1 MIAMKTITAIRAQS
15 RLRRHLGERVNIF
28 LDEEFAFALDAEV
41 ARRFELRLG
50 KALSDEQVAQ
60 LEAEDGTAKALALAI
75 NFLGYRA
82 RSSHEIRERLQ
93 RDEEWGEE
101 TIARVLEK
109 LAALNLVSDRA
120 FAQSWIE
127 GRSRSKPRGS
137 RALRAEL
144 RQKGVGREDIEAA
157 LQEAVPDDQAEIEN
171 ALAALQSKARQW
183 ASLEGREREQKMLG
197 FLQRR
202 GFSFGVGKSA
212 INKLDEPD
220 EE

>member
-1 MIAMKTITAIRAQS
+1 MKKITAIASQS
-15 RLRRHLGERVNIF
+15 RLRAHLGTRVNIS
-28 LDEEFAFALDAEV
+28 LDGRFAFAIDAEV
-41 ARRFELRLG
+41 ARRFELRIG
-50 KALSDEQVAQ
+50 KELSPQDIAA

-82 RSSHEIRERLQ
+82 RSSHEIRERLK
-93 RDEEWGEE
+93 RDEAWGEE

-127 GRSRSKPRGS
+127 SRSRSKPRGS
-137 RALRAEL
+137 YALRAEL

-157 LQEAVPDDQAEIEN
+157 LQEAVPDDEAEVEN
-171 ALAALQSKARQW
+171 ALSALQGKARTW
-183 ASLEGREREQKMLG
+183 EKLEGREREQKMLG

-212 INKLDEPD
+212 IKKLDEPD
-220 EE
+220 EEE

>member
-1 MIAMKTITAIRAQS
+1 MKKITAIAAQS
-15 RLRRHLGERVNIF
+15 RLRRHLGERVNIS
-28 LDEEFAFALDAEV
+28 LDGSFAFAIDAEV
-41 ARRFELRLG
+41 ARRFELRIG
-50 KALSDEQVAQ
+50 KYLSSEDIAA

-82 RSSHEIRERLQ
+82 RSSHEIRERLKS
-93 RDEEWGEE
+93 REEWGDE

-109 LAALNLVSDRA
+109 LAALNLVSDRD

-127 GRSRSKPRGS
+127 SRSRSKPRGS
-137 RALRAEL
+137 RALRQEL

-183 ASLEGREREQKMLG
+183 EKLEGREREQKMLG

-212 INKLDEPD
+212 IKKLDEPED
-220 EE
+220 E

>member
-1 MIAMKTITAIRAQS
+1 MKQITAIQSQS
-15 RLRRHLGERVNIF
+15 RLRRHLGERVNIS
-28 LDEEFAFALDAEV
+28 LDGSFAFALDAEV
-41 ARRFELRLG
+41 ARRFELRIG
-50 KALSDEQVAQ
+50 QELSPEQVAA

-75 NFLGYRA
+75 NFLGYRT
-82 RSSHEIRERLQ
+82 RSSHEIRERLK
-93 RDEEWGEE
+93 RDEAWGDE

-127 GRSRSKPRGS
+127 SRSRSKPRGS
-137 RALRAEL
+137 RALRQEL

-157 LQEAVPDDQAEIEN
+157 LQAAVPDDQTEIEN

-183 ASLEGREREQKMLG
+183 EKLEGREREQKMLG

-202 GFSFGVGKSA
+202 GFGFGVGKSA
-212 INKLDEPD
+212 IKRLDEAEDD
-220 EE
+220 E